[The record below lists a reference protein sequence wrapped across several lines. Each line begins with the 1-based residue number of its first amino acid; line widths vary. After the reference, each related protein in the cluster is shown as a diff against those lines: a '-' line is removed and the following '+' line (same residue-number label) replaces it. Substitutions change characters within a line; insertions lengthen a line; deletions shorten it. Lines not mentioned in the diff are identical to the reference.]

1 MNTNKTTST
10 AVAERFFIPAFFIA
24 VRQVLPALGEINHL
38 RSSMSR
44 GSNCPGFSM
53 THGLICAGVQMPRVS
68 RCSCGLLAATGA
80 VPGPINPKEIK
91 KVLKSC
97 VLSYPLF
104 EYFCAAHIFH
114 SHS

>member
-1 MNTNKTTST
+1 
-10 AVAERFFIPAFFIA
+10 
-24 VRQVLPALGEINHL
+24 
-38 RSSMSR
+38 
-44 GSNCPGFSM
+44 
-53 THGLICAGVQMPRVS
+53 MPRVS
-68 RCSCGLLAATGA
+68 CSSRGPLAATGA